1 MNNIEK
7 RLRELEEMVEANPR
21 LLPLKDV
28 ADFLGV
34 NAEGLKAA
42 LMRKNVPFGFAYQKA
57 DGGYRVP
64 VIPTVPFYLW
74 YTNQNG
80 RNVMAGEENLYKE
93 EGA

>member
-1 MNNIEK
+1 MREIKN
-7 RLRELEEMVEANPR
+7 RLAELEEMVEANPR
-21 LLPLKDV
+21 LLPLKAV
-28 ADFLGV
+28 AEFLGV

-80 RNVMAGEENLYKE
+80 RNVMAGEEDLYKE

>member
-1 MNNIEK
+1 MDTIKK
-7 RLRELEEMVEANPR
+7 RLSELEEMVEANPR

-42 LMRKNVPFGFAYQKA
+42 LMRKNVPFGFADQKE

-74 YTNQNG
+74 YTNQTG
-80 RNVMAGEENLYKE
+80 RNVMAGEEGLYRE
-93 EGA
+93 D

>member
-1 MNNIEK
+1 MNNIQR
-7 RLRELEEMVEANPR
+7 RLVELDAMVEANPR
-21 LLPLKDV
+21 LLPVKDV
-28 ADFLGV
+28 AEFLGV

-42 LMRKNVPFGFAYQKA
+42 LMRKNVPFGFAYQKE

-80 RNVMAGEENLYKE
+80 RNVMAGEEGLYRE
-93 EGA
+93 D